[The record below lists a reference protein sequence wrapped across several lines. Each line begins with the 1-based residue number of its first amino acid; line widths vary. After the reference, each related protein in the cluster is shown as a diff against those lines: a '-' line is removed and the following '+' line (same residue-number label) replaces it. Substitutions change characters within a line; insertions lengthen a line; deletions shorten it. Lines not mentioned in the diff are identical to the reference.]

1 MKQQNAQTQETSMQ
15 EIPPAEALSTSVEQ
29 PDRSLSA
36 LSPPSPSAGSPLA
49 QPPGAEPAA
58 APPPPLLP
66 SSTSSAKSD
75 ELAVGENELATLKAQ
90 LDELRQ
96 ALRLSAWRAEVAKA
110 AAEHNVPTALAE
122 RLLEPQFDAEG
133 RPAGVEEQLQRWL
146 SEHPYLR
153 RTSAPSLAVTNPAR
167 PAALTSETLRNMSPE
182 EINANWEV
190 VAKILSG
197 SAT

>member
-1 MKQQNAQTQETSMQ
+1 MKQQETQNQETFVQ
-15 EIPPAEALSTSVEQ
+15 ETPPAEALSTSIEQ
-29 PDRSLSA
+29 PNRTP
-36 LSPPSPSAGSPLA
+36 SPPSPSAGSPSA
-49 QPPGAEPAA
+49 QPTGEEPSAA
-58 APPPPLLP
+58 PPSPVAPPPPV
-66 SSTSSAKSD
+66 AKSD
-75 ELAVGENELATLKAQ
+75 APTGENEIAVLKAQ

-96 ALRLSAWRAEVAKA
+96 ALRMSAWRAEVAKA
-110 AAEHNVPTALAE
+110 AAEHNVPTVLAE

-133 RPAGVEEQLQRWL
+133 RPVGVGEQLQRWL

-167 PAALTSETLRNMSPE
+167 PAALTSEAVRNMSPE

-197 SAT
+197 GA

>member
-1 MKQQNAQTQETSMQ
+1 MKQQETQTQETSMQ
-15 EIPPAEALSTSVEQ
+15 ETPPAEASSTSIDQ
-29 PDRSLSA
+29 PNRTPSP
-36 LSPPSPSAGSPLA
+36 LSPPAGSPPA
-49 QPPGAEPAA
+49 QPTGEEPAA
-58 APPPPLLP
+58 APPSLTP
-66 SSTSSAKSD
+66 SPALSNEPT
-75 ELAVGENELATLKAQ
+75 GENDLVALKAQ

-96 ALRLSAWRAEVAKA
+96 ALRMSAWRAEVAKA
-110 AAEHNVPTALAE
+110 AAEHNVPTVLAE

-133 RPAGVEEQLQRWL
+133 RPVGVGEQLQRWL

-167 PAALTSETLRNMSPE
+167 PAALTSEAVRNMSPE

-197 SAT
+197 GAA